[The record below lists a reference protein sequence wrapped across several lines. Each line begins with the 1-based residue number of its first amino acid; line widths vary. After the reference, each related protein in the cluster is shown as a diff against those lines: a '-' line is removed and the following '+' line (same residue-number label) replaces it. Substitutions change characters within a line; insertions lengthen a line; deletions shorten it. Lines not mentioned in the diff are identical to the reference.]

1 MGRYYQTI
9 LRGLINMTSYNFI
22 NLEDFVDMLLE
33 ERHRTFI
40 VHSEPMSGK
49 SKYAKRFAKKIG
61 GKYLDLLE
69 QFREDRN
76 LKNSIDTFSI
86 KEIEILL
93 VEEAK
98 DTNLLI
104 VDNIEFLLNT
114 WGEDRYDLLFR
125 LIKEKWNSF
134 YSSYESTLGIF
145 LISNCKIMN
154 MKLKTN
160 KDKSRIFHL
169 QELESL

>member
-1 MGRYYQTI
+1 
-9 LRGLINMTSYNFI
+9 MTSYNFI

-86 KEIEILL
+86 KELEILL

-134 YSSYESTLGIF
+134 YSSYEATLGIF

>member
-1 MGRYYQTI
+1 
-9 LRGLINMTSYNFI
+9 MTSYNLI

-69 QFREDRN
+69 QFREDKN

-86 KEIEILL
+86 KELEILL
-93 VEEAK
+93 IEEAK

-114 WGEDRYDLLFR
+114 WGEDKYDLLFR

-134 YSSYESTLGIF
+134 YSYYKATLGIF
-145 LISNCKIMN
+145 LISNYKIMN
-154 MKLKTN
+154 MKLNTN
-160 KDKSRIFHL
+160 KDKARIFHL

>member
-1 MGRYYQTI
+1 
-9 LRGLINMTSYNFI
+9 MTSYNLI
-22 NLEDFVDMLLE
+22 NLEDFVNMLLE

-69 QFREDRN
+69 RFREDRN
-76 LKNSIDTFSI
+76 LKNSIDIFSI
-86 KEIEILL
+86 KELEILL
-93 VEEAK
+93 IEEAK
-98 DTNLLI
+98 NTNLLI
-104 VDNIEFLLNT
+104 VNNIEFLLNT

-134 YSSYESTLGIF
+134 YSSYKATLGIF

-154 MKLKTN
+154 MKLNTN
-160 KDKSRIFHL
+160 KDKARIFHL
-169 QELESL
+169 RELESL

>member
-1 MGRYYQTI
+1 
-9 LRGLINMTSYNFI
+9 MTSYNLI

-40 VHSEPMSGK
+40 VHSELMSGK
-49 SKYAKRFAKKIG
+49 SKYAKRFTKKIG

-69 QFREDRN
+69 RFREDKK
-76 LKNSIDTFSI
+76 LKNNIDTFNI
-86 KEIEILL
+86 KELETLL
-93 VEEAK
+93 IEEAK

-134 YSSYESTLGIF
+134 YSYYKATLGIF
-145 LISNCKIMN
+145 LISNYKIMN
-154 MKLKTN
+154 MKLNTN
-160 KDKSRIFHL
+160 KDKARIFHL